1 MALTRPTLIAVPSFD
16 ATQSFTFTFTVQSG
30 SAQIV
35 ANQLTIRRQS
45 DNQIVYQEKQETF
58 KYEHIVNADELIN
71 GTYYNAVVS
80 VFDADDN
87 QSPISIPIQFWC
99 YTTPTIEF
107 TNIPSNNIIENASF
121 NFAFTYNQ
129 IEGELINSYVI
140 NLYNAFQT
148 QIATSGIIYV
158 QSGTPPYEGNYLFAG
173 FEDNTTYFIQIV
185 ATTINNSVVS
195 SNKVQFNVNYSRPDL
210 FTLVELT
217 NNCDEG
223 YITLK
228 SNIILIEGTSIPTPP
243 TYIDNESV
251 DLTQNGSWVEW
262 NDGYNISGDFLAR
275 IWFRSPN
282 PYSQILRF
290 SNTQGQTIIM
300 NYMQGYENVNSNELQ
315 SYIEVYVESI
325 SGMRYYIYSNYIDI
339 LPNDSWYNVW
349 LTRANNIYQL
359 QLSAV

>member
-16 ATQSFTFTFTVQSG
+16 ATQSFTFRFTVQSG

-45 DNQIVYQEKQETF
+45 DNEIVYQERQETF
-58 KYEHIVNADELIN
+58 KYEHIVNAGELTN
-71 GTYYNAVVS
+71 GVYYNADVV
-80 VFDADDN
+80 VFDAN
-87 QSPISIPIQFWC
+87 NNYSFPSVSIQFWC

-121 NFAFTYNQ
+121 NFDFTYNQ
-129 IEGELINSYVI
+129 NEGELINSYVI

-148 QIATSGIIYV
+148 QIATSGIVYV
-158 QSGTPPYEGNYLFAG
+158 QNGSPPYEGSYLFAG
-173 FEDNTTYFIQIV
+173 FEDRTTYFIQIV
-185 ATTINNSVVS
+185 ATTINNAVVS
-195 SNKVQFNVNYSRPDL
+195 SEKIQFNVQYSKPNL

-228 SNIILIEGTSIPTPP
+228 SNIVLIEGNSNPTPP
-243 TYIDNESV
+243 VYIDNESV
-251 DLTQNGSWVEW
+251 NLTQDGSWVEW
-262 NDGYNISGDFLAR
+262 DGGYSISGDFLTR
-275 IWFRSPN
+275 LWFRNPN
-282 PYSQILRF
+282 PYSQILQF
-290 SNTQGQTIIM
+290 SNTQGQTIVM
-300 NYMQGYENVNSNELQ
+300 NYMQGYENVNSSEPQ
-315 SYIEVYVESI
+315 AYIEVYVQSI
-325 SGMRYYIYSNYIDI
+325 DGMEYYIYSNYIDI
-339 LPNDSWYNVW
+339 LPSSDWYNVW